1 MFWKTIKR
9 TLYLSD
15 NGVAHSNVVILF
27 TCTLITVDMD
37 DAIPFLFLYRKAYDK
52 AKNVHKK
59 HQAEVTVPVYNII

>member
-1 MFWKTIKR
+1 MSKTIKR

-27 TCTLITVDMD
+27 TCTLISVDMD

-59 HQAEVTVPVYNII
+59 HQAEVTVPV